1 MILKKEIYTKC
12 VKIAQQ
18 RVADLSAII
27 KEAQNAANNETKS
40 SAGDKHE
47 TGRAMAQL
55 ETEKLTKQL
64 AEALKLE
71 QVLSQ
76 INPDTK
82 HQQVGLGSLVTTNN
96 GQFFIA
102 ASLGKVTLNDAT
114 IFAISNVSP
123 IGKLLIGLKKEDSF
137 SFNGKSYTIL
147 SIN

>member
-102 ASLGKVTLNDAT
+102 ASIGKVVLDNITY
-114 IFAISNVSP
+114 FAISSVSP
-123 IGKLLIGLKKEDSF
+123 IGKLLVGLKKEDTF
-137 SFNGKSYTIL
+137 SFNGKSYIIL
-147 SIN
+147 NIN

>member
-1 MILKKEIYTKC
+1 
-12 VKIAQQ
+12 
-18 RVADLSAII
+18 
-27 KEAQNAANNETKS
+27 
-40 SAGDKHE
+40 
-47 TGRAMAQL
+47 MAQL

-82 HQQVGLGSLVTTNN
+82 HQQVGLGSLVTTTN

-102 ASLGKVTLNDAT
+102 DSLGQVTINDVP

>member
-137 SFNGKSYTIL
+137 SFNGKAYAIYNVS
-147 SIN
+147 